1 MENQHRKIAG
11 YRDLSQTEIDLMNE
25 AKALERKFNSL
36 IDKLRSTAGLDQR
49 NVALA
54 QTHGEDAFMRAV
66 RAVAQPERQTEE
78 TAKFERMDAEI
89 APSFAHQAPVPQVD
103 TPEGMARYV
112 GTKIIDARPMTRAV
126 YNQFR
131 GWALPADEDG
141 EEEGYLVHYT
151 DGGKPN
157 VEGYPGY
164 VSWTPAFA
172 FDQAYRPL

>member
-89 APSFAHQAPVPQVD
+89 APAFDHQGPGPSEVELAPN
-103 TPEGMARYV
+103 TYRKA
-112 GTKIIDARPMTRAV
+112 
-126 YNQFR
+126 
-131 GWALPADEDG
+131 
-141 EEEGYLVHYT
+141 
-151 DGGKPN
+151 
-157 VEGYPGY
+157 GY
-164 VSWTPAFA
+164 VHAVEAREIEVFETGSGQQTAQVGDFIITNPDGDRYPCPRQTFLST
-172 FDQAYRPL
+172 YVPT